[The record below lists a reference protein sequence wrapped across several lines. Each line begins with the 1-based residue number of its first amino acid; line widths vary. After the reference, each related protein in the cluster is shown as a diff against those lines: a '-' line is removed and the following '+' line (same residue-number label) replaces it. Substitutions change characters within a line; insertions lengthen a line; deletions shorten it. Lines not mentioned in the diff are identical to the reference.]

1 VILISDKYDFAH
13 SHNISK
19 KVYLLNSFIELRMRN
34 KSKVLCVVI
43 AGLIG
48 VSVHAQNIWTLKAC
62 ADTAFKRNVALNQ
75 GIIVSVI
82 NSYSLTQSKAALLP
96 NLNLTDNPNFTRGY
110 TIDPYTY
117 QYTNQNLQV
126 NNLSLNST
134 VTLFNGY
141 LLMNTIKQNRLVYDA
156 SIENIEKLK
165 NDLRLNVLG
174 AYMQVLMDYDA
185 IDVAQSQVEEDNIQV
200 EQTKKF
206 VEFGKVAELNLLQIQ
221 SQLAADKLNKINADN
236 QLQLDKLTL
245 LQLMEIPIR
254 NDFEI
259 ERIPLKELFP
269 EIPIPTDEI
278 QRISESIMPQIK
290 SASLSTIAALYGL
303 KMAKSGWYPKLTMT
317 GYLKTGYSSLRSNVT
332 ENTFYESQT
341 VGYLNNNPA
350 QPVIGQ
356 VPVTTINSQKID
368 FQTQLKSNFGEAVG
382 FSLLV
387 PIFNNLQVAC
397 SVAVAKANV
406 KNAKLNEVQVRNDL
420 RKSIET
426 AYTNQVSSGKKL
438 VATEEQMAL
447 EKETYRDMGKKYAV
461 GALDA
466 TSFLVEKNNYNK
478 VSMSLI
484 QAKYDYV
491 LKAKIVDFYLGKPII
506 N

>member
-1 VILISDKYDFAH
+1 M
-13 SHNISK
+13 
-19 KVYLLNSFIELRMRN
+19 LNSFIELRMRN
-34 KSKVLCVVI
+34 KSKYLYVVI
-43 AGLIG
+43 AGLI
-48 VSVHAQNIWTLKAC
+48 SLSNHAQKTWTLKAC
-62 ADTAFKRNVALNQ
+62 VDTAFKKNVALNQ
-75 GIIVSVI
+75 GIISSDI
-82 NSYSLTQSKAALLP
+82 NRYTLSQSKAALLP

-110 TIDPYTY
+110 AIDPYTY

-141 LLMNTIKQNRLVYDA
+141 LLMNTVKQNRLVYDA
-156 SIENIEKLK
+156 SIQTIEKLK
-165 NDLRLNVLG
+165 NDLRLNVLA
-174 AYMQVLMDYDA
+174 AYMQILMDYDA
-185 IDVAQSQVEEDNIQV
+185 IDVSQSQVDEDNVQV

-206 VEFGKVAELNLLQIQ
+206 VEFGKVAELNLFQIQ
-221 SQLAADKLNKINADN
+221 SQLAADKLTKVNADN

-245 LQLMEIPIR
+245 LQLMEIPVKG
-254 NDFEI
+254 DFEI
-259 ERIPLKELFP
+259 ERLPLKELLP
-269 EIPIPTDEI
+269 EVPIPTDEI
-278 QRISESIMPQIK
+278 QKIAENIMPQIK
-290 SASLSTIAALYGL
+290 SASLSTFAALYSL
-303 KMAKSGWYPKLTMT
+303 KMARSGWYPKLTMT
-317 GYLKTGYSSLRSNVT
+317 GYLKTGYSSLRSNIT
-332 ENTFYESQT
+332 ENTLYQTET
-341 VGYLNNNPA
+341 VGYLNGNPS

-356 VPVTTINSQKID
+356 VPYTSISSQKES
-368 FQTQLKSNFGEAVG
+368 FQDQFKSNFSQAVG
-382 FSLLV
+382 FSLTV

-406 KNAKLNEVQVRNDL
+406 KNAKLNELQTRNDL

-447 EKETYRDMGKKYAV
+447 EKETYRDMEKKYSV

>member
-1 VILISDKYDFAH
+1 MINKTKSLYIAFV
-13 SHNISK
+13 
-19 KVYLLNSFIELRMRN
+19 FIM
-34 KSKVLCVVI
+34 
-43 AGLIG
+43 GLPSYG
-48 VSVHAQNIWTLKAC
+48 QRVWTLRAC
-62 ADTAFKRNVALNQ
+62 VDTAFKKNVALNQ
-75 GIIVSVI
+75 GIIISEI
-82 NSYSLTQSKAALLP
+82 NKYTLSQSKAAVLP
-96 NLNLTDNPNFTRGY
+96 NLNLTDNPNFTKGY
-110 TIDPYTY
+110 AIDPYTY
-117 QYTNQNLQV
+117 QYTTQNLQV

-156 SIENIEKLK
+156 SVENTEKLK

-185 IDVAQSQVEEDNIQV
+185 IDVAQSQVEEDSIQI

-206 VEFGKVAELNLLQIQ
+206 VEFGKVAELNLFQIQ
-221 SQLAADKLNKINADN
+221 SQLASDKLAKVNAEN

-245 LQLMEIPIR
+245 FQFMEIPVKS
-254 NDFEI
+254 DFEI
-259 ERIPLKELFP
+259 ERIPIKELFP

-278 QRISESIMPQIK
+278 QKIAENIMPQIK
-290 SASLSTIAALYGL
+290 SASLSTYAAIYSL

-317 GYLKTGYSSLRSNVT
+317 GYLKTGYSSLRSNIT
-332 ENTFYESQT
+332 EKINYETQT
-341 VGYLNNNPA
+341 IGYLNGNPA

-356 VPVTTINSQKID
+356 IPVTSINSQKES
-368 FQTQLKSNFGEAVG
+368 FQDQFKNNFSQAVG
-382 FSLLV
+382 FSLTV

-397 SVAVAKANV
+397 SVAVAKANI
-406 KNAKLNEVQVRNDL
+406 KNAKLNELQTRNDL

-438 VATEEQMAL
+438 IATQEQMAL
-447 EKETYRDMGKKYAV
+447 EKKTYHDMEKKFAF
-461 GALDA
+461 GAIDA

>member
-1 VILISDKYDFAH
+1 
-13 SHNISK
+13 
-19 KVYLLNSFIELRMRN
+19 MRN
-34 KSKVLCVVI
+34 NQKI
-43 AGLIG
+43 
-48 VSVHAQNIWTLKAC
+48 VSCILHHVSSLFTWYKIQCTTLLLATCYLFSVTCHAQKVWTLKEC
-62 ADTAFKRNVALNQ
+62 VDTAFKKNVALNQ
-75 GIIVSVI
+75 GYVTSDI
-82 NSYSLTQSKAALLP
+82 NRYNLSQSKAALLP

-110 TIDPYTY
+110 SIDPYTY
-117 QYTNQNLQV
+117 QYTTQNLSI

-156 SIENIEKLK
+156 SVQANEKLK

-174 AYMQVLMDYDA
+174 AYMQILMDYDA
-185 IDVAQSQVEEDNIQV
+185 IDVAQSQVDEDNLQV

-245 LQLMEIPIR
+245 LQLMEIPVR
-254 NDFEI
+254 SDFEI
-259 ERIPLKELFP
+259 ERIPLKDMFP
-269 EIPIPTDEI
+269 EIPIPTNEI
-278 QRISESIMPQIK
+278 QKISEGIMPQIK
-290 SASLSTIAALYGL
+290 SASMSTMAALYGL
-303 KMAKSGWYPKLTMT
+303 KMARSGWYPKLTMT

-332 ENTFYESQT
+332 EKTLYETET
-341 VGYLNNNPA
+341 VGYLGGNLT

-356 VPVTTINSQKID
+356 IPYTSVNSQKMD
-368 FQTQLKSNFGEAVG
+368 FQDQFKTNLSQAVG
-382 FSLLV
+382 FGLTV

-406 KNAKLNEVQVRNDL
+406 RNAKLNEVQVRNDL

-426 AYTNQVSSGKKL
+426 AYTNQISSGKKL
-438 VATEEQMAL
+438 VATQEQMAL
-447 EKETYRDMGKKYAV
+447 ETETYRDMEKKYAV

>member
-1 VILISDKYDFAH
+1 MKKNGKKIIILLVILICSSTYAQKIW
-13 SHNISK
+13 SLK
-19 KVYLLNSFIELRMRN
+19 E
-34 KSKVLCVVI
+34 CVD
-43 AGLIG
+43 
-48 VSVHAQNIWTLKAC
+48 S
-62 ADTAFKRNVALNQ
+62 AFKKNVALNQ
-75 GIIVSVI
+75 GFVNKDI
-82 NSYSLTQSKAALLP
+82 NKYTLAQSKAALAP

-110 TIDPYTY
+110 AIDPYTY
-117 QYTNQNLQV
+117 QYTNQNLSV

-134 VTLFNGY
+134 VTVFNGF

-156 SIENIEKLK
+156 SVQNIEKLK
-165 NDLRLNVLG
+165 NDLRLNVLA

-185 IDVAQSQVEEDNIQV
+185 IDVAKSQVDEDTAQV
-200 EQTKKF
+200 GQIKKF
-206 VEFGKVAELNLLQIQ
+206 VEFGKVAELNLFQIQ
-221 SQLAADKLNKINADN
+221 SQLAADKLIEINAEN

-245 LQLMEIPIR
+245 LQLMETPIR
-254 NDFEI
+254 SDFEI
-259 ERIPLKELFP
+259 ERIPLQELFP

-278 QRISESIMPQIK
+278 QKIAENIMPQIK
-290 SASLSTIAALYGL
+290 SASFSTNAALYTL

-332 ENTFYESQT
+332 EKTLYQSET
-341 VGYLNNNPA
+341 IGYLNSNPA
-350 QPVIGQ
+350 QPVIGE
-356 VPVTTINSQKID
+356 VPFTSVNSQKES
-368 FQTQLKSNFGEAVG
+368 FQDQFKNNFSQAVG
-382 FSLLV
+382 FSLTV

-406 KNAKLNEVQVRNDL
+406 RNAKLNERQVRNDL

-438 VATEEQMAL
+438 VATQEQMAL
-447 EKETYRDMGKKYAV
+447 EKQTYHDMQKKYLA
-461 GALDA
+461 GAADA
-466 TSFLVEKNNYNK
+466 TDFLVEKNNFNK